1 MQKEDEEEINGNFG
15 KTGENRNGR
24 IEEKVE
30 RKAGCWAGESGFCLQ
45 VIFELLF
52 FFRKNQ
58 KEEGRCFSLIFL
70 PKEKLILRKLY
81 LIMIRKKLSKAH
93 KFIIKFV
100 YNKLKLLY
108 DESQFK

>member
-45 VIFELLF
+45 GSLNYFFSFE
-52 FFRKNQ
+52 KI
-58 KEEGRCFSLIFL
+58 KKKKVAVFL
-70 PKEKLILRKLY
+70 
-81 LIMIRKKLSKAH
+81 
-93 KFIIKFV
+93 
-100 YNKLKLLY
+100 
-108 DESQFK
+108 